1 MTEKTIT
8 DVKNKVETYHT
19 FGQII
24 MENINALK
32 DIKPKSKELSIVM
45 YTAYV
50 KACLRMLKEY
60 IASKEFKGILE
71 SHYVD
76 DKSNVPP
83 DVFIKHLLAHLDE
96 YTNKVTD
103 LIIETGTENLFD
115 LVHVLSK
122 VVNDELDKL

>member
-1 MTEKTIT
+1 MTEKTII
-8 DVKNKVETYHT
+8 DVKNKVETYHA

-24 MENINALK
+24 MENIDVLR
-32 DIKPKSKELSIVM
+32 DIKPESKEASIVM

-50 KACLRMLKEY
+50 KACLGRLKEY
-60 IASKEFKGILE
+60 ITSQEFKDTLE

-76 DKSNVPP
+76 KKSNVPP
-83 DVFIKHLLAHLDE
+83 DAFIKHLLVRLDE

-103 LIIETGTENLFD
+103 LIIEREVENLFD
-115 LVHVLSK
+115 FVQVLSK